1 MRNVIFPSILAF
13 FALGIPTPS
22 LYPVFTVESMKV
34 LKKKRGGGGRGGAD
48 GGGGREEEEG
58 EGRREE
64 EAWEKLPS
72 LPNDWL

>member
-34 LKKKRGGGGRGGAD
+34 LKKKREGGRK
-48 GGGGREEEEG
+48 GGRE
-58 EGRREE
+58 
-64 EAWEKLPS
+64 LLFFCQCS
-72 LPNDWL
+72 MYM